1 MSDYH
6 ILTVSEDG
14 NLFGVVAH
22 FSVPDTTN
30 DVSVNYRTA
39 LIQWLGGSQASVVP
53 FIEVAEQTALD
64 AGELLERSYQFYTN
78 PGEALLDKR
87 DRLDALY
94 AVKAAEVQAR
104 LAYQL
109 SYWGYS
115 RDVP

>member
-1 MSDYH
+1 LSDYH

-14 NLFGVVAH
+14 NLFSVVAH
-22 FSVPDTTN
+22 FPVPNVAN
-30 DVSVNYRTA
+30 DVGVNYRTA
-39 LIQWLGGSQASVVP
+39 LIQWLGGSQTSTVP

-64 AGELLERSYQFYTN
+64 VGELLERAYSFNTH

-94 AVKAAEVQAR
+94 AVKAAEVQSR